1 MIVVTSGQQY
11 TDIDALACAVAYAE
25 LLRFEG
31 KKADAILPGPLNHS
45 VSPTVRSWDFSFS
58 SEGAAEGDQYVIV
71 DVSNPASFAR
81 FVKKEN
87 IIEIFDHH
95 YGFEEEWQRALGEN
109 CHIETIGAC
118 ATLIWE
124 EINRR
129 GYAFACSKFSARLLL
144 TAIISNTL
152 NFGAH
157 ITNERDRKAYGQL
170 QAIADLPLD
179 WTSNYFSEQEQFVLE
194 NVSAAIQGDTKIITI
209 PGFEEEVV
217 VGQMELWDSG
227 AFLNAHINTIKETLE
242 DYGCPQWIMSLPSVG
257 EGKTYFYTES
267 RALQSLFGEILKI
280 SFKKNLA
287 VASELWLRKEIR
299 KKLIEHY
306 RS

>member
-1 MIVVTSGQQY
+1 MMIVTSGQQY

-31 KKADAILPGPLNHS
+31 KKAEAILPGPLNHS

-87 IIEIFDHH
+87 IVEIFDHH
-95 YGFEEEWQRALGEN
+95 YGFEEEWQDALGEN

-118 ATLIWE
+118 ATLVWE
-124 EINRR
+124 EIIRR
-129 GYAFACSKFSARLLL
+129 GYASACSKSSARLLL

-157 ITNERDRKAYGQL
+157 ISNERDRRAYEQL
-170 QAIADLPLD
+170 HDMADVAPD
-179 WTSNYFSEQEQFVLE
+179 WTARYFAEQEQYVLQ
-194 NVSAAIQGDTKIITI
+194 NVPAAIQGDTKIAMI
-209 PGFEEEVV
+209 PGFEEGVV

-227 AFLNAHINTIKETLE
+227 AFLKAHMNIIKKTLE
-242 DYGCPQWIMSLPSVG
+242 GYGHAHWIMCLPSVG

-267 RALQSLFGEILKI
+267 PDLYSLFGKILNI
-280 SFKKNLA
+280 GFDNGLA
-287 VASELWLRKEIR
+287 VAPELWLRKEIR
-299 KKLIEHY
+299 KKLLEI
-306 RS
+306 